1 MNSMLEF
8 RKNLKELL
16 INQSKLQAD
25 LSISDEGIQEI
36 IESLKS
42 GELIV
47 SVVGEVNRGKSTF
60 LNALLANN
68 VFPSRATV
76 CTAGVTILDDGEKP
90 EADIIYNNGSVDHI
104 DFGDMEP
111 SKKLEEIISR
121 KNENV
126 KDINALK
133 IRYPNPFTGN
143 GILLVDTPG
152 VNDPESWREEITYN
166 YLSASDAVIMLLDP
180 MQPLSAS
187 EVEFLQEKI
196 LGRSISKL
204 IFVVNKMDYIPQAD
218 RAGIL
223 DRIRD
228 GISKYVPNP
237 KIFPISAKIAL
248 EMKLSK
254 SAVDDQSSGF
264 AKFENYLLS
273 FLIKGRGGALL
284 ETKIQKA
291 LSELSAMNNNVENRI
306 GALNME
312 RNEVV
317 KELGTAK
324 KKLTTLISDKKEL
337 NKKILKEDKVI
348 EKKLIGVV
356 ENRRN
361 HFKNSVV
368 ERLLKE
374 ANVNLLRKKINIF
387 QKETLETVE
396 EELKNIN
403 NYLNDKFGSES
414 SNLIEGVQD
423 VLHQLNRHSS
433 DLLSTIEV
441 NSEIIKVRRKQGD
454 FDPDVKSGAAIG
466 GIVGSVAGGAAAA
479 SIGTVAVTGTT
490 AGIAT
495 GIAVTGVLST
505 FGILAI
511 GALTGGIGL
520 LVGAGVAKMMKENK
534 EQKNPQAFIETKTVV
549 NNEDAISSVEAF
561 LESLQIRS
569 KDLSSTIVHTFNQN
583 VMNPIERQIDNQ
595 QSLIS
600 NINSDV
606 GKTDTDQKSL
616 RKFLSDKTISINE
629 FNNSYSN
636 LLQSINN

>member
-36 IESLKS
+36 IDSLNS

-111 SKKLEEIISR
+111 SKKLEQIISR

-152 VNDPESWREEITYN
+152 VNDPESWREEVTYN

-204 IFVVNKMDYIPQAD
+204 IFVVNKMDYIPQVD
-218 RAGIL
+218 RSGIL
-223 DRIRD
+223 DRVRD
-228 GISKYVPNP
+228 GISKFVPNP

-254 SAVDDQSSGF
+254 STVDDQSSGF
-264 AKFENYLLS
+264 SKFENYLLS

-291 LSELSAMNNNVENRI
+291 LSELSTMSNNVENRI

-324 KKLTTLISDKKEL
+324 KKLTTLISNKKEL

-348 EKKLIGVV
+348 EQKLIQVV

-361 HFKNSVV
+361 HFNNSIV

-374 ANVNLLRKKINIF
+374 SSVTSLRKKINIF
-387 QKETLETVE
+387 QKETLESVE

-403 NYLNDKFGSES
+403 HYLNEKFGSES

-441 NSEIIKVRRKQGD
+441 NSEIIKVRSEQSN
-454 FDPDVKSGAAIG
+454 FDPDVKSGATVG
-466 GIVGSVAGGAAAA
+466 GAVGGVVGAAAA
-479 SIGTVAVTGTT
+479 SQAVFATSAGLMAFTGLGTLLV
-490 AGIAT
+490 
-495 GIAVTGVLST
+495 
-505 FGILAI
+505 

-520 LVGAGVAKMMKENK
+520 LAGAGIASMMKKNK

-616 RKFLSDKTISINE
+616 REFLSDKTISINE